1 MKSNEE
7 NQIFLNIGPAG
18 LCFVAVFIISI
29 ALVLTKKW
37 HGAISMDLNEG
48 IQKFHSAPTPRIGGI
63 AIVLGLILASS
74 MSSSG
79 INNLLSQLLI
89 AGFPAFAFGLAED
102 LTKRV
107 DIYKRL
113 LATFSSG
120 LLVCW
125 ISGYSLSR
133 IDIWGLNALLQ
144 ITLISILFTSFA
156 LSGIANSINII
167 DGFNGLSSITCTI
180 AFVGIGL
187 IGYKVGDINLSN
199 FAFILA
205 ASTFGFFLINW
216 PFGKIF
222 LGDGGA
228 YFIGFSLA
236 WAAVLLVERNKSVSA
251 FSVVMICI
259 LPITEVLF
267 SIYRRIIRKS
277 HPGEPD
283 RLHFH
288 SLLHRRY
295 ISRWLKDWSDLAKNS
310 VVGLLVGS
318 MSIIPT
324 ILAIIFFESTM
335 LCSITAAFFSLSYI
349 IIYLRMI
356 KHNWL

>member
-1 MKSNEE
+1 MKFNEV
-7 NQIFLNIGPAG
+7 NQMFLEIGSAG
-18 LCFVAVFIISI
+18 LCLVVVLIISI

-37 HGAISMDLNEG
+37 HETISLDLNEG
-48 IQKFHSAPTPRIGGI
+48 IQKFHTSPTPRIGGI
-63 AIVLGLILASS
+63 PILLGLIFASS
-74 MSSSG
+74 NSSHE
-79 INNLLSQLLI
+79 INNLLTQLLI
-89 AGFPAFAFGLAED
+89 AGIPAFAFGLAED
-102 LTKRV
+102 LSKRV
-107 DIYKRL
+107 GVYERL
-113 LATFSSG
+113 LATFISG
-120 LLVCW
+120 FLACW

-133 IDIWGLNALLQ
+133 IDIWGLDTLLQ

-156 LSGIANSINII
+156 ISGIANSINII

-180 AFVGIGL
+180 AFIGISL
-187 IGYKVGDINLSN
+187 ISYKAGDINLSN
-199 FAFILA
+199 LALILA
-205 ASTFGFFLINW
+205 ASIFGFFLINW

-277 HPGEPD
+277 HPGQPD

-288 SLLHRRY
+288 SLLHRR
-295 ISRWLKDWSDLAKNS
+295 
-310 VVGLLVGS
+310 
-318 MSIIPT
+318 
-324 ILAIIFFESTM
+324 
-335 LCSITAAFFSLSYI
+335 
-349 IIYLRMI
+349 
-356 KHNWL
+356 